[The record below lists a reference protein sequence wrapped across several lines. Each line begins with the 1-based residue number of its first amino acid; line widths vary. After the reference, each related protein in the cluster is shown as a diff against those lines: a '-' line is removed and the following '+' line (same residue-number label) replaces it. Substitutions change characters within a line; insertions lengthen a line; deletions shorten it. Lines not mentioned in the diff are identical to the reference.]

1 MHSDGSQ
8 FEYPKLSEEREDVSW
23 WLELKEMTAAYA
35 DPFLEGIYT
44 ALHYDLSNAILIPF
58 IFQSLNISSKEKIET
73 TY

>member
-1 MHSDGSQ
+1 
-8 FEYPKLSEEREDVSW
+8 
-23 WLELKEMTAAYA
+23 MTAAYA

-73 TY
+73 AY